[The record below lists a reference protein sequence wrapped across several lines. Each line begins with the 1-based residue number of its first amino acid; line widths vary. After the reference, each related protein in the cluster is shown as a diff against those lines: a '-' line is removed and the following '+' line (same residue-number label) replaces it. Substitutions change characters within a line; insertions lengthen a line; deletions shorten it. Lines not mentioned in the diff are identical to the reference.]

1 MYDSDAFD
9 TDAFSEDAFDFGGG
23 DVPGQEGEMAAAA
36 PNARMSGHTTRMN
49 LGLRIIVFF
58 LLGAL

>member
-23 DVPGQEGEMAAAA
+23 DVPGQEGELNAASRVVRSHGVMALVRRTALALA
-36 PNARMSGHTTRMN
+36 
-49 LGLRIIVFF
+49 LL

>member
-1 MYDSDAFD
+1 MAGSDQD
-9 TDAFSEDAFDFGGG
+9 FSGKEPGG

-36 PNARMSGHTTRMN
+36 PNARMFGHTVRVN
-49 LGLRIIVFF
+49 LGLRIIVFL